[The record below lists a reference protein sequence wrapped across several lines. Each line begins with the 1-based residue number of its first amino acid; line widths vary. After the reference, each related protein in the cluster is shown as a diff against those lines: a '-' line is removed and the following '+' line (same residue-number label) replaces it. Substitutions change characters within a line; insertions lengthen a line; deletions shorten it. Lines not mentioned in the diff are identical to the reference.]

1 MLIKS
6 IKIHNFRNFQDVSI
20 EFSTHEFK
28 NVTVIMGDNGS
39 GKTTLAQAFQWV
51 LYNETHFK
59 KKGLLNAKVA
69 DNLFEGQTVPMSVTL
84 DIEYNHTDYIIKRKE
99 EYKRVRNGLIVDKA
113 EFLVAE
119 VVDGN
124 TTYLPEH
131 KKNYLIR
138 RILPKDLSRF
148 FFFDGET
155 MDDMA
160 EELDAGSSEEFKKAV
175 EGIVGLKATQNA
187 IQHLDAS
194 NININPK
201 PINVVSEY
209 EKKIS
214 KNSKSIKAL
223 NNINVKMEEKL
234 SRKDEL
240 ERRNNQLKN
249 QYTDTQKQIDEL
261 NDIVIRESPEFEKK
275 KKYEKVTN
283 DIRRLEST
291 KINQIKD
298 SLIKPFQKDCY
309 GFFATPIFNEVG
321 KIKELNEGI
330 HKTIPKLTRP
340 TLKYIIEQG
349 ECICGTKFEVGDQ
362 IFTHITDLMNYV
374 PPKTLGQ
381 LLEDYDKQRNVLKA
395 SSEGFWNTFV
405 TAVKT
410 IRDTSAQIEGMT
422 SEQNEL
428 FNSLSNNES
437 GETAKKKLNEL
448 KPELEKIHNNQ
459 VRVEAELVNIDKDI
473 ANLISDK
480 NKYINID
487 ESSSHDL
494 LLLAYAKR
502 LVQML
507 KEDYAK
513 KEKQTRYNLQVKI
526 NEIFADLY
534 DGNIKIN
541 VDEKYKIYVN
551 AVDDLFHGSDI
562 EKNTA
567 QKYAIIFAFISAV
580 IDLAKHKAND
590 VTTDEKDIVDLD
602 SEGYPLVMDAPLSA
616 FDKTRILNICD
627 ALPRIADQ
635 VIIFIKDTDGEIAE
649 QYLGDKVGKRY
660 LINKDNNLNS
670 TIEAR

>member
-223 NNINVKMEEKL
+223 NNINVKMGEKL

-321 KIKELNEGI
+321 EIKEVNEGI

>member
-69 DNLFEGQTVPMSVTL
+69 DNLFEGQTVPLSVTL

-223 NNINVKMEEKL
+223 NNINVKMGEKL

-534 DGNIKIN
+534 DENIKIN

>member
-69 DNLFEGQTVPMSVTL
+69 DNLFEGQIVPMSVTL

-99 EYKRVRNGLIVDKA
+99 EYKRVRNGLVVDKA

-223 NNINVKMEEKL
+223 NNINVKMGEKL

>member
-223 NNINVKMEEKL
+223 NNINVKMGEKL

-362 IFTHITDLMNYV
+362 IFTNITDLMNYV

>member
-69 DNLFEGQTVPMSVTL
+69 DNLFEGQIVPMSVTL

-99 EYKRVRNGLIVDKA
+99 EYKRVRNGLVVDKA

-223 NNINVKMEEKL
+223 NNINVKMGEKL

-422 SEQNEL
+422 SE
-428 FNSLSNNES
+428 
-437 GETAKKKLNEL
+437 
-448 KPELEKIHNNQ
+448 
-459 VRVEAELVNIDKDI
+459 
-473 ANLISDK
+473 
-480 NKYINID
+480 
-487 ESSSHDL
+487 
-494 LLLAYAKR
+494 
-502 LVQML
+502 
-507 KEDYAK
+507 
-513 KEKQTRYNLQVKI
+513 
-526 NEIFADLY
+526 
-534 DGNIKIN
+534 
-541 VDEKYKIYVN
+541 
-551 AVDDLFHGSDI
+551 
-562 EKNTA
+562 
-567 QKYAIIFAFISAV
+567 
-580 IDLAKHKAND
+580 
-590 VTTDEKDIVDLD
+590 
-602 SEGYPLVMDAPLSA
+602 
-616 FDKTRILNICD
+616 
-627 ALPRIADQ
+627 
-635 VIIFIKDTDGEIAE
+635 
-649 QYLGDKVGKRY
+649 
-660 LINKDNNLNS
+660 
-670 TIEAR
+670 

>member
-69 DNLFEGQTVPMSVTL
+69 DNLFEGQIVPMSVTL

-99 EYKRVRNGLIVDKA
+99 EYKRVRNGLVVDKA

-223 NNINVKMEEKL
+223 NNINVKMGEKL

-283 DIRRLEST
+283 DISRLEST

>member
-405 TAVKT
+405 IAVKT

>member
-374 PPKTLGQ
+374 PPKSLGQ

-405 TAVKT
+405 IAVKT

>member
-223 NNINVKMEEKL
+223 NNINVKMGEKL

-526 NEIFADLY
+526 NEIFADLN

>member
-69 DNLFEGQTVPMSVTL
+69 DNLFEGQIVPMSVTL

-99 EYKRVRNGLIVDKA
+99 EYKRVRNGLVVDKA

-223 NNINVKMEEKL
+223 NNINVKMGEKL

-330 HKTIPKLTRP
+330 HKTISKLTRP